1 MNSLYNLALKQ
12 TQLLHKDLNTF
23 ENNYK
28 DAPLSLQGQI
38 STTISS
44 LDRTLLD
51 YSKLSSNEHDPVK
64 KEKISIRISNFE
76 KQLSESKVLFQS
88 IKKKKQNYI
97 EEYQR
102 NQLFISPESNLNNRF
117 QNRSTHNGNSHN
129 SNSTSISNDN
139 PYSQSN
145 IDYNHNLHKETQ
157 NLNRSN
163 QQLDEI
169 LEMGREAFDN
179 IVEQNEYIRLIQ
191 NKLLNS
197 LNTLGVSQSTIRQID
212 KIAFKD
218 KWFFYIGALLVFL
231 FFYLIIKFFK

>member
-12 TQLLHKDLNTF
+12 TQLLHKDLSNF
-23 ENNYK
+23 EHNYK

-44 LDRTLLD
+44 LDRTLQD
-51 YSKLSSNEHDPVK
+51 YSKLSINEHDPLK
-64 KEKISIRISNFE
+64 REKISIRISNFE
-76 KQLSESKVLFQS
+76 KQLNDSKSLFQT
-88 IKKKKQNYI
+88 IKRKKQNHL
-97 EEYQR
+97 EEFQR
-102 NQLFISPESNLNNRF
+102 SQLFISPESNLNNRF
-117 QNRSTHNGNSHN
+117 QNRSNVNN
-129 SNSTSISNDN
+129 SNSHHHNSHSDDN
-139 PYSQSN
+139 PYTQTN
-145 IDYNHNLHKETQ
+145 IDYKDNLYTEAQ

-179 IVEQNEYIRLIQ
+179 IVQQNEYIKSIQ

-218 KWFFYIGALLVFL
+218 KWFFYIGAFLVFL
-231 FFYLIIKFFK
+231 SFYLIIRWFR